1 MDSERRRHQRFSR
14 PFEGTWH
21 GASGSSGCRIADIS
35 IGGCFIQ
42 GLAMPAVG
50 ETTIVTVKIGSH
62 SLSFSGKII
71 YVDAG
76 MGFAV
81 QFQDIPQDELE
92 ELSRLLK
99 ALEGDTTG
107 S

>member
-1 MDSERRRHQRFSR
+1 LSSERRQHHRTVQ

-21 GASGSSGCRIADIS
+21 GASGSSHCRIADIS

-50 ETTIVTVKIGSH
+50 ETTVVTVKIGGH

-81 QFQDIPQDELE
+81 QFQDIPRQEIDELG
-92 ELSRLLK
+92 RLLQ
-99 ALEGDTTG
+99 ALQVDSTG
-107 S
+107 A